1 MTDLADPPAPP
12 ALNITALF
20 TDAVAKSA
28 VCWIQ
33 IEDRAYAVW
42 HVWDRDALL
51 VVTGPGEQT
60 LPPLP
65 DQVLVIVPSKDT
77 GGRLLSIRA
86 HAVLVPP
93 TDPAW
98 ETAVAALAAKRLNA
112 TDDLPARWRETGT
125 IYAIHPFAAP
135 VEQPGAYAQDS
146 GAARVTAGRGTTVT
160 WRPTH
165 LRGRPWV
172 RRRLR

>member
-1 MTDLADPPAPP
+1 MTDLADPPASP
-12 ALNITALF
+12 ALNITELF
-20 TDAVAKSA
+20 SVAVAKSA
-28 VCWIQ
+28 VSWIQ

-65 DQVLVIVPSKDT
+65 DQVLVVVPSKDN

-86 HAVLVPP
+86 HAVVVSP
-93 TDPAW
+93 TDPTW
-98 ETAVAALAAKRLNA
+98 ELAVEALAAKRLNA
-112 TDDLPARWRETGT
+112 TDDLAARWRESCT
-125 IYAIHPFAAP
+125 IYAVHPFAAP
-135 VEQPGAYAQDS
+135 VEQPGAYGQES
-146 GAARVTAGRGTTVT
+146 GAARVSAGKGTTAT